1 MPTRYLLNPVRVAG
15 EFLRRRRAAR
25 QSTFIDA
32 ATVSA
37 PELAASITCAV
48 RDLST
53 SGARLEIERE
63 PGKVASAATLPDLLD
78 VYFGRK
84 ETEVRARVMWRD
96 GSHFGVAFLSAP
108 ESVRRQAS

>member
-25 QSTFIDA
+25 QPTFIDA

-37 PELAASITCAV
+37 PELAASLTCAV
-48 RDLST
+48 RDMST

-63 PGKVASAATLPDLLD
+63 RGKAASATTLPDLVD
-78 VYFGRK
+78 IYFGRK
-84 ETEVRARVMWRD
+84 QTEVRARVMWRD
-96 GSHFGVAFLSAP
+96 GSHFGVAFLSRP
-108 ESVRRQAS
+108 ESAHRKAS